1 MNRGKVRNTGWSRAL
16 LSGVPFGVLTG
27 LFAAHRHGYDVADGL
42 ITGTFSGILF
52 GLLMSVVTG
61 RQQAAR
67 EQRTAAFTA
76 GLTAPDRALAVRA
89 SRHGSVPGDPV
100 IRAAAAGLTRDQ
112 LEQSISQRSKNLAI
126 FGGIG
131 LLELVMALAS
141 SPWYWLAV
149 LMFAA
154 LFVAQLRQ
162 PRSLHRRLARLDAA

>member
-1 MNRGKVRNTGWSRAL
+1 L

-52 GLLMSVVTG
+52 GLLMSVVT
-61 RQQAAR
+61 AAR

-76 GLTAPDRALAVRA
+76 GLTAPDRALAVRV

-100 IRAAAAGLTRDQ
+100 IRAAASGLTRDQ